1 MYFLC
6 ILEVQPSAMDLA
18 IISFILFSYLQ
29 DIPFKPKEEFE
40 IKLNYQFKQRPQADA
55 NAVYLDETQREKER
69 RNSTDML
76 PYLVLNVKML
86 KLSEEEVR
94 IRLENNL
101 DSRVVN
107 KKVTEGMILPIDVGF
122 TADVKD
128 RTAAHEYKLTFL
140 SPKKSGV
147 SKVVI
152 FVDEDGTFLVNG
164 EKRGKF

>member
-1 MYFLC
+1 MKITILGLMLFLC
-6 ILEVQPSAMDLA
+6 
-18 IISFILFSYLQ
+18 FQ

-40 IKLNYQFKQRPQADA
+40 IKLNYQFKQRPRADI
-55 NAVYLDETQREKER
+55 NAVYMDETRRERDK
-69 RNSTDML
+69 RNSSDVL
-76 PYLVLNVKML
+76 PYLVLNVRML

-107 KKVTEGMILPIDVGF
+107 KKVTEGMILPIDIGF

-128 RTAAHEYKLTFL
+128 RTTAHEYKLTFL
-140 SPKKSGV
+140 SPKKSNV
-147 SKVVI
+147 SKVII